1 MVSDHASGTYRV
13 LHTREDVFGY
23 YRAACRRAGLTSP
36 ASLET
41 LIYYHEALCS
51 GAAIVT
57 ITPRC
62 AGSKC
67 TVFAEVTR

>member
-1 MVSDHASGTYRV
+1 MSDHASGTYRV
-13 LHTREDVFGY
+13 LNTREDVFGY
-23 YRAACRRAGLTSP
+23 HHATCRRVGLTLP
-36 ASLET
+36 ASSET
-41 LIYYHEALCS
+41 LFYYPEALCS

-57 ITPRC
+57 VTPRC